1 MTHRLHVRSNHQT
14 SPYRGF
20 RTFRRLFSSTQ
31 RHLIAQ
37 VTYQNAHRFRPS
49 NFTPLSPPLLQERKY
64 FDSGDYA
71 LSKAGKADSVGSQ
84 HPSPE
89 NIPHSNPTTKDNA
102 SPTKESSL
110 VHDTTE
116 NLGSTPAV

>member
-1 MTHRLHVRSNHQT
+1 MLPAKKNKIDITAGPQDVLANK
-14 SPYRGF
+14 
-20 RTFRRLFSSTQ
+20 LK
-31 RHLIAQ
+31 
-37 VTYQNAHRFRPS
+37 
-49 NFTPLSPPLLQERKY
+49 ERKY

-116 NLGSTPAV
+116 NLGSTPAVVAVKPAEEVVAAGLESS